1 VSPVPAPTTATAAP
15 PVTTPPAA
23 AAPPAAAQPVT
34 SPPAAAPP
42 SSASAPPPGATQPA
56 AAPAASPQ
64 ASLERD
70 RKAEHIRLALD
81 QRMQLGVNYFDE
93 YRFGHAA
100 LPEIDFDE
108 IDLAV
113 EFLGRRLAAPLL
125 ISSMTGGTEA
135 AGLINRNLAA
145 GAERTRIAV
154 GIGSQRKALEDP
166 AKADTFKVREV
177 APSVPLLANL
187 GAVQLN
193 YGLGIRECRQAVEM
207 IGADALVLHLNPLQ
221 EAIQPEGQRN
231 FAGLLPK
238 MGEIARALPVPV
250 VAKEIGCGIS
260 AATARALAG
269 QGIRI
274 IDTAGVGGTSWARIE
289 AQRAGDLDLGEVFAG
304 WGIPTPLSIQEVR
317 SASAPT
323 SMDGGGDG
331 DGSDA
336 GGGITVIASGGIRNG
351 LDAAKAL
358 ALGADLVGM
367 AFPFLQA
374 ATESPEKVVERVE
387 RIVLELKI
395 CMFCLGVKTVAE
407 LRHAGL
413 RKGS

>member
-1 VSPVPAPTTATAAP
+1 MSPTA
-15 PVTTPPAA
+15 PAA
-23 AAPPAAAQPVT
+23 AGPTAVE
-34 SPPAAAPP
+34 
-42 SSASAPPPGATQPA
+42 
-56 AAPAASPQ
+56 

-81 QRMQLGVNYFDE
+81 QRMQLGVHYFDE
-93 YRFGHAA
+93 YHFEHAA
-100 LPEIDFDE
+100 LPEIDFDD
-108 IDLAV
+108 IDIGV
-113 EFLGRRLAAPLL
+113 DFLGHRLAAPLL
-125 ISSMTGGTEA
+125 VSSMTGGTEA

-145 GAERTRIAV
+145 GAERTGIAV

-193 YGLGIRECRQAVEM
+193 YGLGARECLQAVEM
-207 IGADALVLHLNPLQ
+207 IGADALILHLNPLQ

-238 MGEIARALPVPV
+238 IGEVVRALPVPIV
-250 VAKEIGCGIS
+250 VKEIGCGIS

-289 AQRAGDLDLGEVFAG
+289 AERAGDLDLGEVFAG
-304 WGIPTPLSIQEVR
+304 WGIPTPLSIREVR
-317 SASAPT
+317 SV
-323 SMDGGGDG
+323 GGL
-331 DGSDA
+331 
-336 GGGITVIASGGIRNG
+336 TVIASGGLRNG
-351 LDAAKAL
+351 IDVAKAL
-358 ALGADLVGM
+358 ALGADLAGM
-367 AFPFLQA
+367 AYPFLQA
-374 ATESPEKVVERVE
+374 ATESPERVVDKVQ

-395 CMFCLGVKTVAE
+395 CMFCLGVKNVAD
-407 LRHAGL
+407 LRHARL

>member
-1 VSPVPAPTTATAAP
+1 MSPATQTPPP
-15 PVTTPPAA
+15 PVHAA
-23 AAPPAAAQPVT
+23 
-34 SPPAAAPP
+34 
-42 SSASAPPPGATQPA
+42 
-56 AAPAASPQ
+56 
-64 ASLERD
+64 LERD
-70 RKAEHIRLALD
+70 RKAEHIRLALEE
-81 QRMQLGVNYFDE
+81 RMQLGANYFDAYHFE
-93 YRFGHAA
+93 HAA
-100 LPEIDFDE
+100 LPEIDFDD
-108 IDLAV
+108 IDPGV
-113 EFLGRRLAAPLL
+113 DFLGRRLAAPLL

-154 GIGSQRKALEDP
+154 ALGSQRKALEDP

-193 YGLGIRECRQAVEM
+193 YGLGVRDCLQAVEM
-207 IGADALVLHLNPLQ
+207 IGADALILHLNPLQ

-238 MGEIARALPVPV
+238 IGEIVRGLPVPV

-289 AQRAGDLDLGEVFAG
+289 AERAGDLDLGEIFAG

-317 SASAPT
+317 AALDA
-323 SMDGGGDG
+323 DGTAG
-331 DGSDA
+331 A
-336 GGGITVIASGGIRNG
+336 GGLTVIASGGLRNG
-351 LDAAKAL
+351 IDVAKAL
-358 ALGADLVGM
+358 ALGADLAGM

-374 ATESPEKVVERVE
+374 ATESPERVE
-387 RIVLELKI
+387 AKVKRIVLELKI

-407 LRHAGL
+407 LRRVRL